1 MCDPRPRA
9 RASWLGSIA
18 RNDNPGAWSPL
29 DPMYDAV
36 CVCASNAAF
45 RANAAGDAVQPARI
59 TLGVCTPSRRLP
71 AQARLKWYHSRACS
85 GAESRAVEDLV
96 GVQLACVAGV
106 RGWGAWMGRVDEVR
120 ACGCVDGVHGCG
132 CVHGVRAWGA
142 WMWARGWGAWMGCV
156 DGVCRWAVWMLVRGC
171 WCAVRDALQ
180 SERRGGGWP

>member
-9 RASWLGSIA
+9 RASWFGSIA

-106 RGWGAWMGRVDEVR
+106 RGWGAWL
-120 ACGCVDGVHGCG
+120 GCVDG
-132 CVHGVRAWGA
+132 
-142 WMWARGWGAWMGCV
+142 ARGWGVWMGCV
-156 DGVCRWAVWMLVRGC
+156 DGPCGC
-171 WCAVRDALQ
+171 WCVDVGAL
-180 SERRGGGWP
+180 SEMHSNQRGEAGGGLDPGAGEYDHCRL